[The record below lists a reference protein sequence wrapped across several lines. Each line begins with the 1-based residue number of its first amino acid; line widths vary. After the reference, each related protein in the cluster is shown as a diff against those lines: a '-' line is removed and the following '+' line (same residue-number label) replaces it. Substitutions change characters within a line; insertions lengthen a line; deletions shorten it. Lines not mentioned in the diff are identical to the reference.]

1 MKENCISTDSC
12 ARSDSH
18 YFSQHG
24 PLLPGLC
31 CVICKQFNKED
42 MIMCDL
48 SVIHLD
54 LKENGQN
61 QSVTLDL
68 L

>member
-1 MKENCISTDSC
+1 M
-12 ARSDSH
+12 
-18 YFSQHG
+18 
-24 PLLPGLC
+24 LC
-31 CVICKQFNKED
+31 HLQAIQQED

-61 QSVTLDL
+61 QSVILYL